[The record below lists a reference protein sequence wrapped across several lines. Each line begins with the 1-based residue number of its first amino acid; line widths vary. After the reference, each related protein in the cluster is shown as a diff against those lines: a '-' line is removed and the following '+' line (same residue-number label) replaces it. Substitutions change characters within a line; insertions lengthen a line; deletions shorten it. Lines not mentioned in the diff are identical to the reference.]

1 MNKTFIIGEIG
12 INHNG
17 KVGNAIELI
26 ELAKR
31 AGFDAVKFQKRN
43 PERYPDKPYN
53 SPVFGETT
61 YREHKRNLELSYEDY
76 VAIDIAS
83 KSLGIEW
90 FASCFDKE
98 SVDFIAQFNPKYW
111 KIPSPVITNLELV
124 KYIAKQEGNCIIS
137 TGMSTEQEVITAI
150 EFYKENYS
158 ERFYTPYNKIPDSRL
173 LILHCCSEYP
183 CPIDHVNLEMIKTYK
198 RLFSFKIGYSS
209 HDATVTIPVAAVC
222 MGAEIIEAHITK
234 NRSLKGSDHSA
245 SLEYVGMETLVR
257 RIRDIEVACG
267 NGTKQFYPEEQR
279 IREKVRQIS

>member
-17 KVGNAIELI
+17 KVENAIELI

-43 PERYPDKPYN
+43 PERYPDRPYN

-61 YREHKRNLELSYEDY
+61 YREHKRRLELSYEDY
-76 VAIDIAS
+76 VAIDNAS
-83 KSLGIEW
+83 KAIGIEW

-98 SVDFIAQFNPKYW
+98 SVDFIAQFKPKYW
-111 KIPSPVITNLELV
+111 KIPSPVITDLELLRYLNRHSETGV
-124 KYIAKQEGNCIIS
+124 FFMS
-137 TGMSTEQEVITAI
+137 TGMSTIDEV
-150 EFYKENYS
+150 KEAVNTLGG
-158 ERFYTPYNKIPDSRL
+158 RGAML
-173 LILHCCSEYP
+173 LHCCSEYP
-183 CPIDHVNLEMIKTYK
+183 CPIDHVNLEMINTYK

-222 MGAEIIEAHITK
+222 MGAEIIEVHITK
-234 NRSLKGSDHSA
+234 NRSLKGSDHAA

-257 RIRDIEVACG
+257 RIRDIEIAMGTG
-267 NGTKQFYPEEQR
+267 NKQFYPEEQR
-279 IREKVRQIS
+279 IREKVKQTKECEDI